1 MSILDTMKSALG
13 GDSGQQQNDLM
24 STVMNL
30 IGGQGGGLQG
40 LISQFS
46 SKGLGDVV
54 NSWVSTGKNLPV
66 SPEQLKGV
74 LGSDTV
80 NSLASKTGMDV
91 NALTAKL
98 SEMLPQVVDKLTPDG
113 KVPEGDLMTKGMS
126 MLGGMFGKK

>member
-1 MSILDTMKSALG
+1 MNILDTMKSALG
-13 GDSGQQQNDLM
+13 GGSGQQQNDLM

-30 IGGQGGGLQG
+30 IGGQGAGLQG

-46 SKGLGDVV
+46 SKGLGDIV
-54 NSWVSTGKNLPV
+54 NSWVSTGNNLPV

-74 LGSDTV
+74 LGSDTM
-80 NSLASKTGMDV
+80 NTLASKTGMDV
-91 NALTAKL
+91 NTLTAKL

-113 KVPEGDLMTKGMS
+113 KVPDGDLMTKGMS